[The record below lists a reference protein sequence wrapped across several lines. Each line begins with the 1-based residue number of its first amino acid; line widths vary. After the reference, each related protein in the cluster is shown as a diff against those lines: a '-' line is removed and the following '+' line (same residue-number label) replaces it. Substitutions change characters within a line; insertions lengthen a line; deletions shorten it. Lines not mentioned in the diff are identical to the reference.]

1 MAIKRPSLFLLAA
14 LHAALRCAW
23 PHYCLSAHYSLSSA
37 VIPLQLCGKLRID
50 AMNGIMGSLRHI
62 RQLVA
67 IMLSMMCTTHA
78 FIPPTTTT
86 TLQQQIHERITTT
99 ISSAIIFAAVLTSP
113 ISIHTH
119 DNNFFIP
126 SIQRSD
132 VMAMTENQQMV
143 ADVWFAVSAQ
153 YFDQSFN
160 GLGED
165 GWRAKEKEAIQKVA
179 DTGPDDDDLVANAIK
194 DMLSALDDPYTRY
207 LPREKY
213 ESLTAYATNN
223 NAGGNSGGIGVQL
236 LEDPRSKNVMVMAIN
251 KGSPAAASGVQ
262 VGDEIIKV
270 NGESMVGA
278 SADVVAAKCRGEA
291 GQKVEIDFI
300 RKSDNGKESKE
311 HMILTRAK
319 VNPNPIETST
329 FDSKLGKV
337 GLLKVPSFNTD
348 TVSQMVDG
356 IREVSND
363 GKVDAIAIDLRGN
376 VGGYMPAGVDAAKLF
391 LPARA
396 HIIAEVGNSNMKTYD
411 ADGIG
416 ADTSTP
422 LYLLVDKRTAS
433 ASEIFAASL
442 QDNGRATVVGSTN
455 SFGKGRIQNVQPLEN
470 GTGVAVTRARY
481 VTPKGRDIHGV
492 GIIPNLKVNN
502 CEAADTAKTCL
513 SDVV

>member
-1 MAIKRPSLFLLAA
+1 MDR
-14 LHAALRCAW
+14 LRQIR
-23 PHYCLSAHYSLSSA
+23 LSVFIIIL
-37 VIPLQLCGKLRID
+37 
-50 AMNGIMGSLRHI
+50 GI
-62 RQLVA
+62 
-67 IMLSMMCTTHA
+67 CTTHA
-78 FIPPTTTT
+78 FIPPATTT

-119 DNNFFIP
+119 NDNNNFFLP
-126 SIQRSD
+126 SIQRSEA
-132 VMAMTENQQMV
+132 MAMMTENQQMV
-143 ADVWFAVSAQ
+143 ADVWFAVRAQ

-179 DTGPDDDDLVANAIK
+179 DTGPDDDDIVASAIK
-194 DMLSALDDPYTRY
+194 DMLSALNDPYTRY

-236 LEDPRSKNVMVMAIN
+236 LEDPRSKNVLVMAIN

-270 NGESMVGA
+270 NGESMIGA
-278 SADVVAAKCRGEA
+278 SADLVAAKCRGEA
-291 GQKVEIDFI
+291 GGKVEIDFI
-300 RKSDNGKESKE
+300 RRSDNGKESKE
-311 HMILTRAK
+311 HMTLTRAK
-319 VNPNPIETST
+319 INPNPIEAST

-337 GLLKVPSFNTD
+337 GLLRVPSFNTD

-433 ASEIFAASL
+433 ASEIFAAAL
-442 QDNGRATVVGSTN
+442 QDNQRATVVGSTN

-481 VTPKGRDIHGV
+481 VTPKGTDIHGV
-492 GIIPNLKVNN
+492 GIKPNLLNVK

>member
-1 MAIKRPSLFLLAA
+1 MIAKMFSRITFQSLHSIAPALFALTISLPLL
-14 LHAALRCAW
+14 
-23 PHYCLSAHYSLSSA
+23 SSLSL
-37 VIPLQLCGKLRID
+37 IPLLQPIQVYIH
-50 AMNGIMGSLRHI
+50 GIMDRLRHI
-62 RQLVA
+62 CLFVS
-67 IMLSMMCTTHA
+67 IIFGICTTHA
-78 FIPPTTTT
+78 FIPTTTT
-86 TLQQQIHERITTT
+86 TTSMQQQIHERITTT

-113 ISIHTH
+113 ISIHIH
-119 DNNFFIP
+119 NNNNNFVIP
-126 SIQRSD
+126 YIQRHEA
-132 VMAMTENQQMV
+132 MAMMTENQQMV
-143 ADVWFAVSAQ
+143 ADVWFAVSSQ

-179 DTGPDDDDLVANAIK
+179 DTGPDDDGEVADAIK
-194 DMLSALDDPYTRY
+194 EMLSALDDPYTRY

-291 GQKVEIDFI
+291 GGKVEIDFI
-300 RKSDNGKESKE
+300 RKSDNGKETKE
-311 HMILTRAK
+311 HMALTRAK
-319 VNPNPIETST
+319 INPNPIEAST

-396 HIIAEVGNSNMKTYD
+396 HIIAEVGNSNIKTYD

-433 ASEIFAASL
+433 ASEIFGAAL

-455 SFGKGRIQNVQPLEN
+455 SFGKGRIQNLQPLEN

-492 GIIPNLKVNN
+492 GIKPNFNVK
-502 CEAADTAKTCL
+502 CEPADTAKTCL

>member
-1 MAIKRPSLFLLAA
+1 MIM
-14 LHAALRCAW
+14 H
-23 PHYCLSAHYSLSSA
+23 
-37 VIPLQLCGKLRID
+37 
-50 AMNGIMGSLRHI
+50 GIMGSRLRQI
-62 RQLVA
+62 RLLV
-67 IMLSMMCTTHA
+67 IIFGICTTHA
-78 FIPPTTTT
+78 FIPPATTTSM
-86 TLQQQIHERITTT
+86 QQQIHERITTT

-119 DNNFFIP
+119 NNNNNFNIP
-126 SIQRSD
+126 SIQRSEA
-132 VMAMTENQQMV
+132 MAMTENQQMI

-153 YFDQSFN
+153 YFDRSFN
-160 GLGED
+160 GLGDD

-179 DTGPDDDDLVANAIK
+179 DTGPDDDDIVASAIK
-194 DMLSALDDPYTRY
+194 EMLSALNDPYTRY

-311 HMILTRAK
+311 HMRLTRAK

-433 ASEIFAASL
+433 ASEIFGAAL
-442 QDNGRATVVGSTN
+442 QDNQRATVVGSTN

-481 VTPKGRDIHGV
+481 VTPRGKDIHGV
-492 GIIPNLKVNN
+492 GIIPNFKVK

>member
-1 MAIKRPSLFLLAA
+1 MLNDM
-14 LHAALRCAW
+14 H
-23 PHYCLSAHYSLSSA
+23 
-37 VIPLQLCGKLRID
+37 
-50 AMNGIMGSLRHI
+50 GIMGRLRQI
-62 RQLVA
+62 RLLVS
-67 IMLSMMCTTHA
+67 IILGICTTHA

-86 TLQQQIHERITTT
+86 TLQQQIHERITTA

-119 DNNFFIP
+119 NNNNFFIP
-126 SIQRSD
+126 SIQRSEA
-132 VMAMTENQQMV
+132 MAMTENQQMV

-153 YFDQSFN
+153 YFDRSFN

-179 DTGPDDDDLVANAIK
+179 DTGPEDEDIVADTIK
-194 DMLSALDDPYTRY
+194 GMLSALNDPYTRY

-236 LEDPRSKNVMVMAIN
+236 LEDPRSKNVVVMATT
-251 KGSPAAASGVQ
+251 KGSPAATSGVQ

-270 NGESMVGA
+270 NGESMLGS

-291 GQKVEIDFI
+291 GGKVEIDFI
-300 RKSDNGKESKE
+300 RRNDNGKELKE
-311 HMILTRAK
+311 HMTITRAK
-319 VNPNPIETST
+319 INPNPIEAST
-329 FDSKLGKV
+329 FDSNLGKI
-337 GLLKVPSFNTD
+337 GLVRVPSFNTD

-492 GIIPNLKVNN
+492 GIKPNFNVK